1 MAGSVGHI
9 RRVTFV
15 SAAVG
20 LLLLAGCSSDG
31 GRAQGRRATSTSA
44 PPATS
49 APSAA
54 STTSTVPAGTAD
66 LAAILQRAVTEER
79 HAEATYANVVDALG
93 PVKPFTNIVDS
104 ERSHVAALVQ
114 VAEARGVDV
123 SGATSSGEV
132 SPSTKTAACRLGVDA
147 EIADVALY
155 DELLPQVSG
164 YPDVVR
170 VFTNLR
176 AASQDSHLPA
186 FQRCA

>member
-1 MAGSVGHI
+1 MAGSVRHM
-9 RRVTFV
+9 RRVTLV
-15 SAAVG
+15 ALGVG
-20 LLLLAGCSSDG
+20 LLLLAGCDSDG
-31 GRAQGRRATSTSA
+31 GRAQVRRDAS
-44 PPATS
+44 TS
-49 APSAA
+49 APSAG
-54 STTSTVPAGTAD
+54 STTSSRPAGAAD
-66 LAAILQRAVTEER
+66 LAAILRRAVTEER
-79 HAEATYANVVDALG
+79 HAEATYANVLDALG
-93 PVKPFTNIVDS
+93 DVKPFTNIVDS
-104 ERSHVAALVQ
+104 ERNHVAALER
-114 VAEARGVDV
+114 VAQAHGVDV
-123 SGATSSGEV
+123 SDATSSGEV